1 MRRSCCV
8 LLALA
13 GCHFHGRDHVDGGVL
28 GRIVI
33 YRNGVAFYERHATVE
48 DGKLTVHV
56 PRDKV
61 DDFLKSLTVVDPV
74 THKQLSVTIPRK
86 EADDGNYLTMT
97 VETADK
103 QHADVLLTY
112 VTEAPAWKPSYR
124 VVVGD
129 KGTVMLEGWAVVD
142 NTSSE
147 DWKGVLVGVGASSA
161 LAFRYD
167 LWSVHRVDR
176 DLLQGE
182 ERFAIAPPTGVS
194 PYAEGTATEEL
205 TSLDGSEIRGGEQY
219 GVSFSGSTSS
229 DATYIVDGVNTTG
242 LTYGDTGSSEKKVV
256 AAPQATGGVQGVVTD
271 AKNGEMMAG
280 ATVVVTSPALQGTQT
295 AITDEHGFFKITGL
309 PPGTYAVEFY
319 YADTTVRRDGVK
331 VGANKETPVYQ
342 KIATNLPK
350 GETIQVTA
358 SAPTIDPTS
367 TTQGITIDKQYIK
380 NVPLPGRTF
389 ESTLGSSAGSQS
401 DSRAAPVKQGDDK
414 LKAVVDKVLKAKRD
428 VLIEAHGLSDADAKS
443 RGESVRNKL
452 VDDGIPAARIHIMP
466 KADGPGSVRVLA
478 IAPGAKPEITAPPTA
493 TTRGPSSDA
502 PVGESHFWA
511 ERPMT
516 VKSGTSAMVAMVH
529 GATTGGVVYLYDPI
543 SDRGDKRY
551 AFKAVRLENPTADT
565 LEPGPVTVYG
575 DGRFIG
581 EGITEPVPPKAS
593 VVVPFALDRQ
603 IVVERTGADEDRI
616 AKLLTVQ
623 RGIVTAEVQHRRN
636 TRFTVTSRLA
646 VPTKVYIRHKLA
658 PEWTLVDAPSKLLK
672 VGDSHLFEVDLK
684 PGQTATIS
692 IVEATPVDRSLELS
706 SKAAL
711 DMMKVYV
718 DEPEASPALRA
729 QIQALLATHRASA
742 DLVDK
747 IQTLREQL
755 AEYRSRSGEL
765 HAQLVTLKAVKTG
778 GDLMNTLRGKLAE
791 TSERVQK
798 ATIELVGA
806 QEQLMLARVKFQNQ
820 LADLR
825 LTDIAAPR
833 AASRK

>member
-1 MRRSCCV
+1 
-8 LLALA
+8 
-13 GCHFHGRDHVDGGVL
+13 VL

-33 YRNGVAFYERHATVE
+33 YRNGVAFYERHATVV

-61 DDFLKSLTVVDPV
+61 DDFLKSLTVADPV
-74 THKQLSVTIPRK
+74 TKKKLSVTIPRK
-86 EADDGNYLTMT
+86 EADDGSYLTMT

-103 QHADVLLTY
+103 GRTDVLLTY

-124 VVVGD
+124 VAIDD
-129 KGTVMLEGWAVVD
+129 KGTVFLEGWAIVD

-194 PYAEGTATEEL
+194 PYAEGTAVEEL
-205 TSLDGSEIRGGEQY
+205 TALDGSEIRAGDPNGT
-219 GVSFSGSTSS
+219 SFSGSTSIEN
-229 DATYIVDGVNTTG
+229 TYVVDGVAT
-242 LTYGDTGSSEKKVV
+242 SEPKKSEPPA
-256 AAPQATGGVQGVVTD
+256 AAPTGGISGIVTD
-271 AKNGEMMAG
+271 AKTNEKVVG
-280 ATVVVTSPALQGTQT
+280 ATVVVSSPTLHGEQT
-295 AITDEHGFFKITGL
+295 AVTDEHGVYKIDAL
-309 PPGTYAVEFY
+309 PPGIYSAQFY
-319 YADTTVRRDGVK
+319 YADTTARRDNIV
-331 VGANKETPVYQ
+331 VSANTHAQVTEKM
-342 KIATNLPK
+342 AMNFPK
-350 GETIQVTA
+350 GETIVVTG
-358 SAPTIDPTS
+358 SAPIIDQGSTKMGVTIEKDYLGNIP
-367 TTQGITIDKQYIK
+367 
-380 NVPLPGRTF
+380 VPGRTF
-389 ESTLGSSAGSQS
+389 QAVLGAAAGSQS
-401 DSRAAPVKQGDDK
+401 DSGTPAPPPPVKQGDDK
-414 LKAVVDKVLKAKRD
+414 LRAIVDKVLKAKRD
-428 VLIEAHGLSDADAKS
+428 VLIEAHGSNDADARA

-452 VDDGIPAARIHIMP
+452 IDDGIPAARIHIAP
-466 KADGPGSVRVLA
+466 KGDGPSQVRVLA
-478 IAPGAKPEITAPPTA
+478 VAPGAKPDISAPPTA
-493 TTRGPSSDA
+493 MTRGPSSDS

-511 ERPMT
+511 EQPMT
-516 VKSGTSAMVAMVH
+516 VRAGTSAMVAMVH
-529 GATTGGVVYLYDPI
+529 SPTTGGVVYLYDPI

-575 DGRFIG
+575 DRRFIG

-623 RGIVTAEVQHRRN
+623 RGIVTAEVQHRRT
-636 TRFTVTSRLA
+636 TRFTVTSRLS
-646 VPTKVYIRHKLA
+646 VPTKVYLRHKLA
-658 PEWTLVDAPSKLLK
+658 PAWTLVEAPSKVLR
-672 VGDSHLFEVDLK
+672 VGDSQLFELDLK
-684 PGQTATIS
+684 AGETAAVS

-706 SKAAL
+706 STAAL
-711 DMMKVYV
+711 DMMKVFV
-718 DEPEASPALRA
+718 DEPDASPALRA
-729 QIQALLATHRASA
+729 QVQALLATHRASA

-747 IQTLREQL
+747 IQTLREQIG
-755 AEYRSRSGEL
+755 EYRSRSGEL

-778 GDLMNTLRGKLAE
+778 GDLMTALRGKLAE

-825 LTDIAAPR
+825 LTDIAAPK
-833 AASRK
+833 AASRN